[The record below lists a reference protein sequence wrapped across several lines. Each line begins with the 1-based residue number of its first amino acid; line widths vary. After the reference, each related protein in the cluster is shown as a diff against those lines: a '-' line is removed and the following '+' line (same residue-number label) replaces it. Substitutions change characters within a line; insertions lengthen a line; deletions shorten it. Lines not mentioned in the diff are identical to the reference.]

1 MPVLDP
7 ESRMP
12 LYHQVESHLREV
24 IKSGK
29 WQAGEAIPPERL
41 LIEQYGVSRITIR
54 QALANLVAAGL
65 LYRKH
70 GRGTFVAG
78 AKERPIT
85 ESLANL
91 TGHLEELQLRGL
103 DPRVRVL
110 ALETRPM
117 TAEVA
122 EALQRRPGAQ
132 GWYLYRIVTVER
144 QPLMLS
150 TVCLPC
156 DLGVELNEEILKQ
169 HGMALL
175 LTHNGI
181 PPLRGSQRIGAMS
194 AGPEE
199 ARLLGVRAGEAVL
212 RVSRVIHGA
221 ADRPLVWFRTL
232 YRADRYEY
240 EVELKRGRSHA

>member
-1 MPVLDP
+1 MLDP
-7 ESRMP
+7 HSRMP
-12 LYHQVESHLREV
+12 LYHQIESHLREV
-24 IKSGK
+24 IRSGK

-117 TAEVA
+117 IAEVA
-122 EALQRRPGAQ
+122 EALQRSPGAE
-132 GWYLYRIVTVER
+132 GWYLYRIVTVEQ

-150 TVCLPC
+150 TVWLPC
-156 DLGVELNEEILKQ
+156 DLGVELNEVNTQSSRSVQPVLVSRFDDPAS
-169 HGMALL
+169 ALSI
-175 LTHNGI
+175 NF
-181 PPLRGSQRIGAMS
+181 RKRRIGHEKTDGSSNRITDFRHSGRVGHGGGALQG
-194 AGPEE
+194 APAKAPE
-199 ARLLGVRAGEAVL
+199 G
-212 RVSRVIHGA
+212 
-221 ADRPLVWFRTL
+221 
-232 YRADRYEY
+232 
-240 EVELKRGRSHA
+240 